1 MGIFGIGTILA
12 PALGPTLGG
21 ILIDNFGWRYVFFVA
36 VPFSIITIP
45 LAMIFMPDRDKTKTD
60 IPKFDWAGFLLAS
73 IFLSTLL
80 AALSSGVREGWQS
93 DYIISLFAVA
103 LFSFVLFIWWENT
116 VKNPI
121 LELKIFLYG
130 RFLAAAIVTLIVGF
144 GLYGSTYLLP
154 LFLQTLQGIMPTDS
168 GLLMLPAG
176 LAMAVFFPIAGA
188 LSDRYEPR
196 YIIICGLLLFAFS
209 SWLMRS
215 VDVNTAYASI
225 LVWALVGR
233 IGLALIFPSLNVASL
248 NSLPPSLISQGSA
261 AINFLRQL
269 GGAFGVNYLSIFL
282 SNRTNNYAHQF
293 NETQVMSP
301 ATIEL
306 LINIQDRMFAQHF
319 GFIMEFPASF
329 AFLSSTILSQASTM
343 AFREG
348 FLVIAIVFFVTI
360 IPTWYMRGS
369 RKRP

>member
-1 MGIFGIGTILA
+1 
-12 PALGPTLGG
+12 
-21 ILIDNFGWRYVFFVA
+21 
-36 VPFSIITIP
+36 
-45 LAMIFMPDRDKTKTD
+45 
-60 IPKFDWAGFLLAS
+60 
-73 IFLSTLL
+73 
-80 AALSSGVREGWQS
+80 
-93 DYIISLFAVA
+93 
-103 LFSFVLFIWWENT
+103 
-116 VKNPI
+116 
-121 LELKIFLYG
+121 
-130 RFLAAAIVTLIVGF
+130 
-144 GLYGSTYLLP
+144 
-154 LFLQTLQGIMPTDS
+154 MPTDS

-225 LVWALVGR
+225 LVWALIGR